1 MTKIY
6 LAYGSNLNHQQM
18 AERCPNAN
26 YLGSTELKDWRLI
39 FKSVA
44 TIEKELG
51 KYVPVGIF
59 QITNE
64 CEKALDIYEDYPH
77 LYDKKDLDVIL
88 DGSQVTAMTY
98 VMVGKYGIAPPSKK
112 YFNVISEGYKN
123 CGLNSDFLLEAEE
136 YSIKADTGKGYE
148 STRWNQ

>member
-1 MTKIY
+1 
-6 LAYGSNLNHQQM
+6 M
-18 AERCPNAN
+18 ADRCPNAN
-26 YLGSTELKDWRLI
+26 YLGNTVLKDWRLI

-44 TIEKELG
+44 TIEKDLG
-51 KYVPVGIF
+51 KYVPVGVF
-59 QITNE
+59 QITIE

-77 LYDKKDLDVIL
+77 LYDKKELDIIL
-88 DGSQVTAMTY
+88 DGIQVTAMTY
-98 VMVGKYGIAPPSKK
+98 VMVAKYGIAPPSRK